1 MTQVR
6 SISIGVWLTRGSRH
20 ESAERSGIAHFV
32 EHMLFKGTG
41 TRSAE
46 DIAQAID
53 SIGGQL
59 DAFTAKEYASYYIKV
74 LDEHLPLAL
83 DILSDIVL
91 NPAFTP
97 DDIEREK
104 KVVVEEIKMVEDT
117 PDDLVHEIFTQ
128 GFWEDHPLGRP
139 ILGTR
144 ETVESFTPE
153 LLREY
158 FRNAY
163 TPSNLIVSAVGN
175 LEHAQRPRSG
185 RGEVRR
191 AQGRPVTWSA
201 SRRPPSFPRSR
212 FATRSSSRATCVS
225 GSSSYPQDHEDRYS
239 SYVLNTL
246 LGGSMSSRLFQN
258 VREKRGL
265 AYAVFSGLTAYR
277 DAGSFTIYAGCSNDA
292 VGEVI
297 DLVVEELKTVKQTP
311 VPAAELQRAKDHLKG
326 SLMLSLENTA
336 SRMSHLA
343 RQEIYFD
350 RQFGLDET
358 LQGVERVTADDVQRV
373 AKTCS
378 AAGSLSATVLG
389 NVNGFAAPAG
399 ATRSR
404 IRVLFPAQATES
416 TEKRARA
423 QRHRP
428 SGSCSGCFSL
438 SSVSPVTESF
448 RDPTL
453 HAPGDGA
460 HLERPATLRD
470 LAARR
475 DGRG

>member
-1 MTQVR
+1 LSNSPIVRDVLDNGLRILTERMTHVR

-20 ESAERSGIAHFV
+20 ETAERGGIAHFV
-32 EHMLFKGTG
+32 EHMLFKGTA

-83 DILSDIVL
+83 DVLSDIVL

-117 PDDLVHEIFTQ
+117 PDDLVHELFTQ
-128 GFWEDHPLGRP
+128 AFWENHPLGRP

-144 ETVESFTPE
+144 ETVESLDAA
-153 LLREY
+153 LLRDY
-158 FRNAY
+158 FSNAY
-163 TPSNLIVSAVGN
+163 TPANLIVSAVGN
-175 LEHAQRPRSG
+175 LEHERVRQLVEEKFGGLKSVGRSF
-185 RGEVRR
+185 REDAPQVVPKIQVRNKELE
-191 AQGRPVTWSA
+191 QSHLCLGT
-201 SRRPPSFPRSR
+201 
-212 FATRSSSRATCVS
+212 
-225 GSSSYPQDHEDRYS
+225 SSYPQNHDDRYS

-265 AYAVFSGLTAYR
+265 AYAVFSGLSAYR
-277 DAGSFTIYAGCSNDA
+277 DAGSFTIYAGCSNEA
-292 VGEVI
+292 VGEVL
-297 DLVVEELKTVKQTP
+297 DLVVEELRGVRQTP
-311 VPAAELQRAKDHLKG
+311 VPEAELRRAKDHLKG

-358 LQGVERVTADDVQRV
+358 LEGIEGVTPADVQRV
-373 AKTCS
+373 AGDLFREG
-378 AAGSLSATVLG
+378 ALAATVLG
-389 NVNGFAAPAG
+389 NVNGLQ
-399 ATRSR
+399 
-404 IRVLFPAQATES
+404 I
-416 TEKRARA
+416 
-423 QRHRP
+423 HR
-428 SGSCSGCFSL
+428 
-438 SSVSPVTESF
+438 E
-448 RDPTL
+448 R
-453 HAPGDGA
+453 
-460 HLERPATLRD
+460 LELT
-470 LAARR
+470 
-475 DGRG
+475 